1 MIIMIL
7 NKSIRVS
14 NNYGCFRSKSSM
26 NFELAVFCRKF
37 IEFVF
42 TYFNIEQTIFE
53 EGRPPFNLIDVI
65 SLLVFGNVN
74 GITSSVVIAE
84 HSEFHELYQ
93 FVSNNLIIADR
104 TLRKYRSDYKELFEK
119 ILSLTLILAYYLSIT
134 DFKHIALDGTILKA
148 FNSPFNILKMEDINT
163 LINHYAIKKL
173 KQDEIKEL
181 RLSAIKFIES
191 KSLNDNEKLSVLK
204 TLKNILEESE
214 QSSIGINDI
223 TARWM
228 YNKQHRAQ
236 LSYNLQHGV
245 DTKSI
250 LICGINVSQSPTD
263 HYEIPALMEK
273 VLKNLNGIK
282 PEIVSADTIYRTIIN
297 LTYLKEEEITILTPT
312 RKQGKESINH
322 LNANPF
328 SSDYF
333 QFDPIN
339 DIVICPNKK
348 ELKKY
353 GPYACKPDKF
363 GFQRE
368 QYAYSNYEA
377 CKQCKDREA
386 CCNGGHRT
394 ITRYNHEL
402 LNQAEE
408 LMEIEENK
416 KEYKQRNKVEAPNGT
431 YKTYYHINELPLVG
445 IENIQGIMNEIGASY
460 NMKRLFNIFIEKNI
474 DLNDV
479 YKVMEILTAP
489 SSNFLCNGGL
499 FTQKMNKF

>member
-1 MIIMIL
+1 MFF
-7 NKSIRVS
+7 NNTIRVS
-14 NNYGCFRSKSSM
+14 NNYGSFSSKSTM
-26 NFELAVFCRKF
+26 DFELALFVKKF

-42 TYFNIEQTIFE
+42 AYFNIEQNLFE
-53 EGRPPFNLIDVI
+53 EGRPPFRLISVI
-65 SLLVFGNVN
+65 SLLVYGNVN
-74 GITSSVVIAE
+74 GIVSTEIIASN
-84 HSEFHELYQ
+84 SEFHELYQ
-93 FVSNNLIIADR
+93 FVSDNLIIAGR
-104 TLRKYRSDYKELFEK
+104 TLRKYRSEYKELFEK
-119 ILSLTLILAYYLSIT
+119 ILSLTLILAYCLSIT
-134 DFKHIALDGTILKA
+134 DFEHVALDGTILKA
-148 FNSPFNILKMEDINT
+148 FNSPFNILKMDDINT
-163 LINHYAIKKL
+163 LIRHYTIEKL
-173 KQDEIKEL
+173 DIGEIKEL

-204 TLKNILEESE
+204 TLKNILEDSR

-228 YNKQHRAQ
+228 YNKQHRPQ

-273 VLKNLNGIK
+273 ILKNLNGIQ
-282 PEIVSADTIYRTIIN
+282 PELVSADTIYRTIIN
-297 LTYLKEEEITILTPT
+297 LTYLDEKEITILTPT

-322 LNANPF
+322 LNANKF
-328 SSDYF
+328 SIDYF
-333 QFDPIN
+333 LFDPIK
-339 DIVICPNKK
+339 DVVICPNKN

-353 GPYACKPDKF
+353 GPYPCKPDKF

-368 QYAYSNYEA
+368 QYAYSNYKA
-377 CKQCKDREA
+377 CTQCKDNQA

-394 ITRYNHEL
+394 ITKYNHEL
-402 LNQAEE
+402 LNKAEE

-431 YKTYYHINELPLVG
+431 YKTYYHINEMSLVG
-445 IENIQGIMNEIGASY
+445 IENIQTIMDEIGASY
-460 NMKRLFNIFIEKNI
+460 NIKRLFNIFKEKNI

-479 YKVMEILTAP
+479 YKVMDILTAP
-489 SSNFLCNGGL
+489 SSNFLCNRGL
-499 FTQKMNKF
+499 FNQK